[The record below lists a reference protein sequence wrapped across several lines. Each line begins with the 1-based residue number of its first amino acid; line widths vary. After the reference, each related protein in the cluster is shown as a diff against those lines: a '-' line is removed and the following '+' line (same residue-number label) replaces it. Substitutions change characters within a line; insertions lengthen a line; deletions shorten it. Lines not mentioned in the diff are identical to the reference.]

1 MSEKAMSA
9 SEKKKED
16 WMNSKWRPLMGYMYM
31 AVCVADF
38 ILFPVLWSLVQAV
51 HGGSV
56 QTQWQ
61 PITLAGAGLF
71 HVALGAILGVA
82 AFGRTQEKIAGAN
95 NGGIT
100 SPAGFSTP
108 GSNFTPA
115 PVIQP
120 AQSTPSPFTAAPS
133 TSGITLSSTGKAMPE
148 QPPMPV
154 L

>member
-1 MSEKAMSA
+1 
-9 SEKKKED
+9 
-16 WMNSKWRPLMGYMYM
+16 MGYMYM

-38 ILFPVLWSLVQAV
+38 ILFPVLWSMVQAV

-61 PITLAGAGLF
+61 PITLQGAGLF

-95 NGGIT
+95 NGGIA
-100 SPAGFSTP
+100 P
-108 GSNFTPA
+108 
-115 PVIQP
+115 PVIGINP
-120 AQSTPSPFTAAPS
+120 IPQSAPSPFTAAHAASAPQVAF
-133 TSGITLSSTGKAMPE
+133 SSTGKAMPE
-148 QPPMPV
+148 QPLQPV